1 MKNILFPTDFTE
13 LSLNAFKY
21 AMDYAQKFGYKLI
34 VYHTYMEGSSIK
46 EETQAVYNA
55 VDVQNFRNKKDK
67 FPPFEELIQKSKLG
81 HLNVKYIVEQGTFV
95 NSLMNY
101 VSKKE
106 DKIDLI
112 IMGTQGNSKS
122 LFNIFM
128 ETQTLKI
135 LKEISMPVIAIPER
149 AYFDGSLD
157 RIAFLVDYR
166 NDEIK
171 PLETLIERTREFGA
185 DLHVIH
191 FDLAHGESIV
201 PLMEGFKNSLRLAQ
215 VKDVNFVSIDSIDLK
230 KSLNKYCREHS
241 IDLVCLINH
250 RRNSYQRLFSF
261 SLAEDLISNVD
272 IPIMAVY
279 SE

>member
-13 LSLNAFKY
+13 VSLNAFEY
-21 AMDYAQKFGYKLI
+21 AMEYAQKFNYKLI
-34 VYHTYMEGSSIK
+34 VYHTYLEGSSVK
-46 EETQAVYNA
+46 EETQAVYKM
-55 VDVQNFRNKKDK
+55 VDIQNFRNKKDK
-67 FPPFEELIQKSKLG
+67 FPPFEKLIRNSKLG
-81 HLNVKYIVEQGTFV
+81 HLTVKYIVEEGEFI

-106 DKIDLI
+106 DKIDLV
-112 IMGTQGNSKS
+112 IMGTHGNSKN

-149 AYFDGSLD
+149 AHFDGSLD

-166 NDEIK
+166 SDEIK
-171 PLETLIERTREFGA
+171 PLQMVIEKTKEFGA
-185 DLHVIH
+185 NLHVIH

-201 PLMEGFKNSLRLAQ
+201 PLMEGFKKSIQTAKLKT
-215 VKDVNFVSIDSIDLK
+215 VDFVSIDSIDLK
-230 KSLNKYCREHS
+230 KSLSEYCRDHK

-261 SLAEDLISNVD
+261 SLAEDLISHVD
-272 IPIMAVY
+272 IPVMAIY